1 MTEKLNYKYTV
12 LIPYLSEINGIPN
25 RCIDM
30 CKEYLHK
37 NSTYPFELLE
47 AVDYPDY
54 YLAVNDNFM
63 KASTD
68 IVILF
73 NDDMFVEPG
82 WDEPYVQYTKPK
94 TIVSGYLVESG
105 RIAVGG
111 GAIEYDCGREPENF
125 DYSKFTEFVQEYKT
139 LHNIPEVSP
148 IMGHAA
154 PCGLHKDS
162 WIPFKIVPGV
172 LHNKSGVDGEYFFNT
187 LPQADFVYKKV
198 RSFVYHI
205 QSFTSKPAK

>member
-1 MTEKLNYKYTV
+1 MTQNTDYKYTV
-12 LIPYLSEINGIPN
+12 LIPYLSTINGVPN

-30 CKEYLHK
+30 CKEYLYK

-82 WDEPYVQYTKPK
+82 WDELYVKHTKPK
-94 TIVSGYLVESG
+94 SVVSGYLVESG
-105 RIAVGG
+105 RIEVGG
-111 GAIEYDCGREPENF
+111 GAIEFDCGREPENF
-125 DYSKFTEFVQEYKT
+125 DYNKFIEFSKSYKEAN
-139 LHNIPEVSP
+139 NIPESLP
-148 IMGHAA
+148 ILGHAA
-154 PCGLHKDS
+154 PCALHKDS
-162 WIPFKIVPGV
+162 WIPFEIIPGM
-172 LHNKSGVDGEYFFNT
+172 LNNSSGVDGDYFFNV
-187 LPQADFVYKKV
+187 LPNAGFTYNKIN
-198 RSFVYHI
+198 SFVYHI
-205 QSFTSKPAK
+205 QSFTSKPN